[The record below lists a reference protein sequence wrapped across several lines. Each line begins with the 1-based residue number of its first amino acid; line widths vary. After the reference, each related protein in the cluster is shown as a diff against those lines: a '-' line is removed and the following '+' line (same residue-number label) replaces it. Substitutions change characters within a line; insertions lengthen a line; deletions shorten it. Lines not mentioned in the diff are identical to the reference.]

1 MVMIS
6 AEELESVEE
15 QASAAKRD
23 LAEAEASYAR
33 NPASPAA
40 YERHQE
46 LIVAADHVARRA
58 VALRREWDAQQ
69 AVRDA
74 RAAAGE
80 AAAREMAG
88 TVAKLETSRQA
99 AVRAVVEAEAAMARA
114 LAALGEHDRVVRA
127 AGAEL
132 ERRGLRHQD
141 GEETGAYMDGAPR
154 IAGVKWPLVDAG
166 GVLARCLSER
176 VGEVWPR
183 HPLTLSVVRPYGG
196 VSATEGRDAVL
207 ALVRSA
213 KGR

>member
-1 MVMIS
+1 MMVS
-6 AEELESVEE
+6 AEELES
-15 QASAAKRD
+15 
-23 LAEAEASYAR
+23 AEAEAREAASGLREAARRYAG
-33 NPASPAA
+33 SPGSADA
-40 YERHQE
+40 YDRHQE
-46 LIVAADHVARRA
+46 AIGRA
-58 VALRREWDAQQ
+58 EHAKVRVEVLREEWAEQQ
-69 AVRDA
+69 AAREA

-88 TVAKLETSRQA
+88 TVTELEASRQT
-99 AVRAVVEAEAAMARA
+99 AVKAVLEAEAAMGRA

-141 GEETGAYMDGAPR
+141 GEETGAHMDGAPR

-183 HPLTLSVVRPYGG
+183 HPLTLSGVRPYGG
-196 VSATEGRDAVL
+196 VSAAEGRDAVL
-207 ALVRSA
+207 ALVRST

>member
-1 MVMIS
+1 MVMIT
-6 AEELESVEE
+6 AEELAGV
-15 QASAAKRD
+15 
-23 LAEAEASYAR
+23 EAEAVEAARGLKEAARRYAG
-33 NPASPAA
+33 SPGSADA
-40 YERHQE
+40 YDRHQE
-46 LIVAADHVARRA
+46 AIGRA
-58 VALRREWDAQQ
+58 EHAKVRAELVREEWSIQQ
-69 AVRDA
+69 AAREA

-88 TVAKLETSRQA
+88 TVTELETSRQA
-99 AVRAVVEAEAAMARA
+99 VVTAVVEAEVAMARA

-141 GEETGAYMDGAPR
+141 GEETGAHMDGAPR

-166 GVLARCLSER
+166 GVLARCLSDR

-183 HPLTLSVVRPYGG
+183 HPLTLAVVRPYGG
-196 VSATEGRDAVL
+196 VSAAEGRDAVL